1 MAENDTK
8 AQAATPAEKGEP
20 PKKIRYHFLKSNA
33 YRAIHADGVFG
44 GVTPRLTIAAT
55 FFNERHPLPDQTVH
69 EIKEDG
75 TIGEE
80 IRGER
85 ISRDGL
91 VRELEANIIMDV
103 GFAKVL
109 VKWLNDKI
117 EFIENAIKEAKEEA
131 AKADK
136 EHSNGINGK

>member
-1 MAENDTK
+1 MAEKDTR
-8 AQAATPAEKGEP
+8 AQAATEVDKDET
-20 PKKIRYHFLKSNA
+20 PKKVRYHFLKSNA

-80 IRGER
+80 IRSER

-91 VRELEANIIMDV
+91 VRELEANIIMDA

-109 VKWLNDKI
+109 VNWLNEKI
-117 EFIENAIKEAKEEA
+117 EFIENAIKEAKAEA
-131 AKADK
+131 EKTEK
-136 EHSNGINGK
+136 EHSNGLNGK